1 MRKLVLTT
9 SIDLDFKLIG
19 INASLELFK
28 LAFLINKN
36 LSMQFIRTKKD
47 VKMIY
52 KNSKIYFSLYA
63 FCDPKT
69 TCKLYLIQ
77 NKSVYVNQKPKF
89 ATSLF
94 EDQQEFMGKQL
105 IKANLQ
111 SDYLI
116 KIEDEFDRFKI
127 KKLIH
132 DLNEIPQII
141 SAYEI
146 PNESINSPENL
157 IFE

>member
-1 MRKLVLTT
+1 MRKMLLNTF
-9 SIDLDFKLIG
+9 IDLDFKLIG
-19 INASLELFK
+19 INASLEPYK
-28 LAFLINKN
+28 MAFLINKN
-36 LSMQFIRTKKD
+36 LKMQFKRTPKD
-47 VKMIY
+47 IEMFHE
-52 KNSKIYFSLYA
+52 NLMTNFSLYT
-63 FCDPKT
+63 FCDSKT
-69 TCKLYLIQ
+69 ASKMYFIQ
-77 NKSVYVNQKPKF
+77 NKSKYIDQKPKF

-94 EDQQEFMGKQL
+94 EDQDQTIDKYL
-105 IKANLQ
+105 IKSHLQ

-127 KKLIH
+127 KKILL

-146 PNESINSPENL
+146 SPSHIKSPENL

>member
-1 MRKLVLTT
+1 MRKMLLNTFL
-9 SIDLDFKLIG
+9 DLEFKLIG
-19 INASLELFK
+19 INASLEPYK
-28 LAFLINKN
+28 MAFLINKN
-36 LSMQFIRTKKD
+36 LKMQFKRTPKD
-47 VKMIY
+47 VEMFHDNLII
-52 KNSKIYFSLYA
+52 NFSLYS

-69 TCKLYLIQ
+69 ATKMYFIQ
-77 NKSVYVNQKPKF
+77 NKSKYINQKPKF

-94 EDQQEFMGKQL
+94 KDEDQIIDKHL
-105 IKANLQ
+105 IKSRLQ

-127 KKLIH
+127 KKLLL

-146 PNESINSPENL
+146 SLDHVKSPENL

>member
-9 SIDLDFKLIG
+9 CLDLDFKLIG
-19 INASLELFK
+19 INASLEAFK
-28 LAFLINKN
+28 LAFLINNN
-36 LSMQFIRTKKD
+36 LRMQFKRAKKD
-47 VKMIY
+47 VKMY
-52 KNSKIYFSLYA
+52 YENSNIYFSLYL
-63 FCDPKT
+63 FCDSKT

-94 EDQQEFMGKQL
+94 ENQQEFMGKHL
-105 IKANLQ
+105 IKSNMQ

-116 KIEDEFDRFKI
+116 KIEDEFDRFKT

-132 DLNEIPQII
+132 NLNEIPQII
-141 SAYEI
+141 SAYKI
-146 PNESINSPENL
+146 PNENINSPENL